1 MKGFTGRAKLK
12 QIAKLYGPF
21 ATALLFGAFIKI
33 YLRSLADLPNELA
46 DALIIAGL
54 IGLAIEIWSKQV
66 LIDDV
71 ADILSERL
79 VGYRLP
85 RKAQAVIGN
94 LVLKSKIVLRDY
106 CATFQFTRHPSKS
119 GYLMVR
125 MVISYKALNNGME
138 PTKYPCGMSEEL
150 IYKPTLESLRH
161 GSQTYS
167 GNAISPIDTATQRCW
182 KPTELTLQPS
192 EASAGPDSL
201 TPDQFCIVRWV
212 YTMEMPER
220 YTTVVSFGAI
230 VIEPEVRF
238 DPLQELPLKFYANP
252 DETCEHSEGSS
263 IWRYRRAFIKDQC
276 IRVWWEPLGDSAQD
290 A

>member
-1 MKGFTGRAKLK
+1 MQISALDLIVSGTFHPQARSERMKGFTGRAKLK

-106 CATFQFTRHPSKS
+106 CATFQFTLHPSKS

-167 GNAISPIDTATQRCW
+167 GNAISPLI
-182 KPTELTLQPS
+182 
-192 EASAGPDSL
+192 
-201 TPDQFCIVRWV
+201 
-212 YTMEMPER
+212 
-220 YTTVVSFGAI
+220 
-230 VIEPEVRF
+230 
-238 DPLQELPLKFYANP
+238 PLPNAVET
-252 DETCEHSEGSS
+252 DETDLAAKRSKR
-263 IWRYRRAFIKDQC
+263 WAR
-276 IRVWWEPLGDSAQD
+276 
-290 A
+290 